1 MSELIK
7 KKVEKLRDQI
17 NHHNYRYHALDDPE
31 ISDSEYDRLMRDLQS
46 LESQYPNLVSSNSPT
61 QRVGSIPI
69 SKFKTVQHEL
79 QMLSL
84 ENSFTL
90 EELKDFHK
98 RNLDRLREENHSKIS
113 YAAEPKLDGVAVS
126 LIYENGSLI
135 RAATRGDGSNGEDV
149 THNVRTIKSIP
160 LKLIGDNYPSKI
172 EIRGEIFMPIDGF
185 ISYNE
190 LAKKSGEKVF
200 VNPRNA
206 AAGSIRQLDPKL
218 TANRPLDMY
227 AYAIGITNSNTL
239 PSYHSEI
246 INLIHS
252 WGIKVCPDRQVV
264 KDIYEC
270 HDYFKKISKQRNN
283 LGYEIDGVVFK
294 VNNLD
299 LQKEIGFVSRAPRWA
314 IAHKFPAQEEV
325 TRVEDI
331 KFQIGRTGAV
341 TPVAKLKP
349 VFVSGV
355 TVSNATLHN
364 IEELN
369 RKDVRV
375 NDSVVVRRAGDV
387 IPEVVKVLL
396 EKRPKDTAPIKL
408 PDACPVC
415 GSVIEQIIGETV
427 VRCSGNL
434 ICSAQ
439 IAESLK
445 HFVSRRAFDIE
456 GFGAKIIEQLVASG
470 RLKAP
475 DDIFTLKKDE
485 LITFE
490 RIGDKSAEN
499 LINSINAS
507 KSITLSKFLYSL
519 GIREVG
525 ETTSNNIAG
534 YYGKLSNIIS
544 ATEEDMLNIPDVGP
558 IVASRIRSFFC
569 EVENLSLIKRLC
581 DNGVNWSETNPL
593 THQIK
598 GPLQGMVFVLTGT
611 LPTLSREEI
620 KKIIHDAG
628 GKVSSSL
635 SKKTDYLV
643 AGDKAGSKLSKAE
656 NLDINILT
664 EKDFMKLNLNL

>member
-61 QRVGSIPI
+61 QRVGSVPI

-126 LIYENGSLI
+126 LIYENGTLI

-252 WGIKVCPDRQVV
+252 WGIKVCPDRKVV

-349 VFVSGV
+349 VFVGGV

-408 PDACPVC
+408 PDVCPVC

-534 YYGKLSNIIS
+534 YYGKLANIIS

-569 EVENLSLIKRLC
+569 EVENLSLIKRLR
-581 DNGVNWSETNPL
+581 DNGVNWSETDPL

-628 GKVSSSL
+628 GRVSSSL
-635 SKKTDYLV
+635 SKKTDYLI

-664 EKDFMKLNLNL
+664 EKDFMKLT

>member
-1 MSELIK
+1 VSELIK

-61 QRVGSIPI
+61 QRVGSVPI

-126 LIYENGSLI
+126 LIYENGTLI

-252 WGIKVCPDRQVV
+252 WGIKVCPDRKVV

-349 VFVSGV
+349 VFVGGV

-408 PDACPVC
+408 PDVCPVC

-534 YYGKLSNIIS
+534 YYGKLANIIS

-569 EVENLSLIKRLC
+569 EVENLSLIKRLR
-581 DNGVNWSETNPL
+581 DNGVNWSETDPL

-628 GKVSSSL
+628 GRVSSSL
-635 SKKTDYLV
+635 SKKTDYLI

-664 EKDFMKLNLNL
+664 EKDFMKLT

>member
-46 LESQYPNLVSSNSPT
+46 LESQYPKLVSSDSPT

-160 LKLIGDNYPSKI
+160 LKLIGNNYPSKI

-314 IAHKFPAQEEV
+314 IAHKFPAQEEI
-325 TRVEDI
+325 TIVEDI

-375 NDSVVVRRAGDV
+375 KDSVVVRRAGDV

-396 EKRPKDTAPIKL
+396 EKRPKDTTPVKL
-408 PDACPVC
+408 PDVCPVC
-415 GSVIEQIIGETV
+415 GSVIEQIIGETA

-490 RIGDKSAEN
+490 RIGSKSA
-499 LINSINAS
+499 
-507 KSITLSKFLYSL
+507 
-519 GIREVG
+519 V
-525 ETTSNNIAG
+525 
-534 YYGKLSNIIS
+534 
-544 ATEEDMLNIPDVGP
+544 
-558 IVASRIRSFFC
+558 
-569 EVENLSLIKRLC
+569 
-581 DNGVNWSETNPL
+581 
-593 THQIK
+593 
-598 GPLQGMVFVLTGT
+598 
-611 LPTLSREEI
+611 
-620 KKIIHDAG
+620 
-628 GKVSSSL
+628 
-635 SKKTDYLV
+635 
-643 AGDKAGSKLSKAE
+643 
-656 NLDINILT
+656 IL
-664 EKDFMKLNLNL
+664 